1 MKFLFELRN
10 ESWKLFSFKGW
21 VLSWQSFAV
30 WTYFKKSNSE
40 ARQRRSMGKIFW
52 EIYQVHARNFG
63 YDVTYVRSPV
73 QTRLILQQNGN
84 VSGDVARSKTT
95 NENLD

>member
-1 MKFLFELRN
+1 MYLICGMKVGNCSPSRDGCSLGNPSLY
-10 ESWKLFSFKGW
+10 GPI
-21 VLSWQSFAV
+21 
-30 WTYFKKSNSE
+30 KKSNSE

-73 QTRLILQQNGN
+73 QTRLI
-84 VSGDVARSKTT
+84 
-95 NENLD
+95 

>member
-1 MKFLFELRN
+1 
-10 ESWKLFSFKGW
+10 
-21 VLSWQSFAV
+21 
-30 WTYFKKSNSE
+30 
-40 ARQRRSMGKIFW
+40 MGKIFW